1 MLESAAWSH
10 IHGPAGRTA
19 EGDRVKQGYQTFDL
33 VILGAGCAGL
43 SLAARLAAAN
53 SSLHVTLVEA
63 RDRYTEDRTWCGWR
77 LQPHFFEDCKV
88 AEWNHWQLSRAGQI
102 LKRGSEAYPYE
113 MLSAIRVYDKA
124 LQSIAKSNS
133 TTLMLGVE
141 ATKLREGANDVEIEF
156 SNGERVKARWVV
168 DTRPRLTPI
177 KHPWLWQ
184 SFVGIVAQ
192 MDGPEAEFERSLP
205 RLMDFQSDTPGL
217 IDFMYILPISR
228 RSYLFEYTRFSARKA
243 TSFELESRLKAWL
256 AEHAGSSWQE
266 LRRESGDLPMAKVEP
281 PGSRRIF
288 HAGTRGGSMRIATG
302 YAFHN
307 IQRWADEC
315 AVRLLEHGQPIGPHK
330 NRFLDWMDEL
340 FLRVLQRPDV
350 VPEQVMWSLFAESD
364 PDALVR
370 FLSGQPRL
378 ADYWPVV
385 RGLPWSKFV
394 GTAAGNLSPL
404 KSAR

>member
-1 MLESAAWSH
+1 M
-10 IHGPAGRTA
+10 
-19 EGDRVKQGYQTFDL
+19 KQANETFDL

-43 SLAARLAAAN
+43 SLAARLAAAD
-53 SSLHVTLVEA
+53 SSLRVALVEA

-88 AEWNHWQLSRAGQI
+88 AEWKQWQLSRAGQI
-102 LKRGSEAYPYE
+102 LGISSNSYPYE
-113 MLSAIRVYDKA
+113 MLSAQMVYTKA
-124 LQSIAKSNS
+124 LSTIAKSRS
-133 TTLMLGVE
+133 TTWMLGVQAKE
-141 ATKLREGANDVEIEF
+141 LREGADNVMIELA
-156 SNGERVKARWVV
+156 NGERLKTRWVV
-168 DTRPRLTPI
+168 DTRPSLAAIR
-177 KHPWLWQ
+177 HPWLWQ

-192 MDGPEAEFERSLP
+192 LQGPETDFERSMP
-205 RLMDFQSDTPGL
+205 MLMDFQSDTPGL
-217 IDFMYILPISR
+217 IDFMYILPMGDR
-228 RSYLFEYTRFSARKA
+228 RYLFEYTRFSKEKA
-243 TSFELESRLKAWL
+243 IPFELESRLRAWL
-256 AEHAGSSWQE
+256 AEYVGQGWQE

-281 PGSRRIF
+281 SGTRRIV
-288 HAGTRGGSMRIATG
+288 HAGARGGSMRIATG

-315 AVRLLEHGQPIGPHK
+315 TAKLLEHGEPLAPRKHWL
-330 NRFLDWMDEL
+330 LDWMDEL
-340 FLRVLQRPDV
+340 FLRVLQRSDV
-350 VPEQVMWSLFAESD
+350 VPEQVMWSLFAESE

-394 GTAAGNLSPL
+394 GSAAGNLLPL